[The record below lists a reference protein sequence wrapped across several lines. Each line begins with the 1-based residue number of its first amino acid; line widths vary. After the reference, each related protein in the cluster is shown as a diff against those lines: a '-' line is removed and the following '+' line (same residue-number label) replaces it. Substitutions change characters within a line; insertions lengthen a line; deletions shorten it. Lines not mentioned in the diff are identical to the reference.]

1 MMRAN
6 ARSKGFSLIEALIAL
21 LLICV
26 GILGMVALQGK
37 AIPYTQDSTQRNNA
51 AMLASELVE
60 ILRSD
65 PSNVS
70 AYLKK
75 SGVAFPDAPSSCVPL
90 PTAAASRMGCWAARV
105 ANTLPGTT
113 AALLKS
119 GFYVCKSVTPK
130 TPGNC
135 TTGSAVEIQLS
146 WTVKAGECMDASS
159 GTTCTYSLRTEL

>member
-1 MMRAN
+1 MTGKAQCQ
-6 ARSKGFSLIEALIAL
+6 GFSLIEALIAL

-26 GILGMVALQGK
+26 GVLGMVALQGK
-37 AIPYTQDSTQRNNA
+37 AIPYTQDSVQRNNA
-51 AMLASELVE
+51 AMLASDLVE
-60 ILRSD
+60 ILRAD

-75 SGVAFPDAPSSCVPL
+75 SGTAFPATPSSCIPL
-90 PTAAASRMGCWAARV
+90 PTAPADRMGCWAARV
-105 ANTLPGTT
+105 ASTLPGTT

-135 TTGSAVEIQLS
+135 TTGTAVEIQLS
-146 WTVKAGECMDASS
+146 WAVKAGECMDESS